1 MKYISTRDKSVRI
14 SSAEAIKAGLSDDGG
29 LFVPEE
35 FPKITKAEIN
45 SLVGKSYIER
55 ANFVLSKYLTDF
67 TPAEIEKCTKGAYG
81 GKKFSSDKVAPV
93 VKINDNM
100 YILELWHGPTCAFK
114 DMALQILPHFMTTA
128 MSKTGES
135 KTIVILVATSGDT
148 GKAALEGFKNVDG
161 TKIIVFY
168 PSEGVS
174 DMQKLQMVTQSGK
187 NVCVEG
193 ISGNFDDAQNGV
205 KAIFTDNKLGEVLS
219 ENGYAFSSANS
230 INWGRLVP
238 QIVYYISAY
247 CDMIEGG
254 EIKNGDKINVCVPT
268 GNFGNILAAYYAKKM
283 GLPINKL
290 ICASNKNDVLTDFIR
305 TGEYNKNR
313 EFYQTVSPSM
323 DILISSNLER
333 LLFDITGCDD
343 NKINKMMADLSK
355 KGSYTLTK
363 AHYNKISKLFWGG
376 CCDDY
381 FTKEQIWKTYSEN
394 DYTLDTHTAVAVD
407 VYKQYVG
414 ETGDMTKTII
424 ASTASP
430 FKFAD
435 TVLSALG
442 VEPFGKSEFEL
453 LNLLSEKSDMD
464 IPASLAK
471 LKDKKV
477 KFDEVIEK
485 DEMVKSIKKAF
496 KIR

>member
-1 MKYISTRDKSVRI
+1 
-14 SSAEAIKAGLSDDGG
+14 
-29 LFVPEE
+29 
-35 FPKITKAEIN
+35 
-45 SLVGKSYIER
+45 
-55 ANFVLSKYLTDF
+55 
-67 TPAEIEKCTKGAYG
+67 
-81 GKKFSSDKVAPV
+81 
-93 VKINDNM
+93 
-100 YILELWHGPTCAFK
+100 
-114 DMALQILPHFMTTA
+114 
-128 MSKTGES
+128 
-135 KTIVILVATSGDT
+135 
-148 GKAALEGFKNVDG
+148 
-161 TKIIVFY
+161 
-168 PSEGVS
+168 
-174 DMQKLQMVTQSGK
+174 
-187 NVCVEG
+187 
-193 ISGNFDDAQNGV
+193 
-205 KAIFTDNKLGEVLS
+205 
-219 ENGYAFSSANS
+219 
-230 INWGRLVP
+230 
-238 QIVYYISAY
+238 
-247 CDMIEGG
+247 MIEGG
-254 EIKNGDKINVCVPT
+254 EIKIGDKINVCVPT

-343 NKINKMMADLSK
+343 KKINKMMADLSK

-485 DEMVKSIKKAF
+485 DEMVKSIKKAL
-496 KIR
+496 KIK